1 MRYRL
6 LGPTRALRSDGTPY
20 AVGGARLRALLTAL
34 AMRPGRTVRT
44 ATLVDAVWDGDV
56 PADAPGALQAL
67 VSRLRRALGAG
78 TVVSD
83 GGGYR
88 LCAEPDDVDLFRFER
103 LTAEGTRALD
113 GGSPKLAAGLLDEA
127 LGLWDGPALSDL
139 PHHRAESARWE
150 SRRLGARRARLTA
163 ALALGHAEEAL
174 PELALLCDEHPIDEL
189 LQALRIRALRAAGR
203 PAEALSAYEDVR
215 RDLSTRL
222 GMDPGP
228 ELRTLYKELLNPP
241 DEDDE
246 DDTYRRGS
254 SRARPAG
261 SKHGSTPGAAAPGG
275 PAGSVAPDTE
285 RRDGASAGLPA
296 PAGGDHPAAAARQ
309 GASQPGPDAVR
320 PGGGPAGRDHP

>member
-20 AVGGARLRALLTAL
+20 AVGGARLRALLTVL

-67 VSRLRRALGAG
+67 VSRLRRALGAE

-113 GGSPKLAAGLLDEA
+113 GGSPELAAGLLDEA

-174 PELALLCDEHPIDEL
+174 PELAALCDEHPIDEL

-203 PAEALSAYEDVR
+203 PAEALSSYEDVR

-241 DEDDE
+241 DQADE

-275 PAGSVAPDTE
+275 SAGSVAPDAG
-285 RRDGASAGLPA
+285 RRDGAADGAPAGLPA
-296 PAGGDHPAAAARQ
+296 PAGGDHPAVAARP
-309 GASQPGPDAVR
+309 GASHPG
-320 PGGGPAGRDHP
+320 